1 MATATTT
8 AQVCRNFINGRWVE
22 SRSGRT
28 VERRNPANLDEII
41 GLAPLSTREETREA
55 IAAARNAFAAW
66 RDTPAPVRGRVI
78 AKAALVMEQQKEE
91 LARILT
97 REEGKTVK
105 DSLGE
110 VQKSINILEFMAG
123 EARRMGGETLP
134 SELPKNFAYTMKQP
148 LGVVAAITP
157 WNFPVSIP
165 VSEPWPS
172 RQWRP
177 RSNRSCSNIA
187 ATPEQERRNGKRRG
201 AEFAEGRRGFFPSSV
216 PFSA

>member
-1 MATATTT
+1 MPAPFPHHHRNHSLLSSAPRATGGEEHTMATAMTT

-55 IAAARNAFAAW
+55 IAAARNAFAGW

-97 REEGKTVK
+97 REEGKTLK

-110 VQKSINILEFMAG
+110 VLKSINILEFMAG
-123 EARRMGGETLP
+123 EARRIGGETLP

-148 LGVVAAITP
+148 QGRDAALTP
-157 WNFPVSIP
+157 RKFPVGLPVGSILPGP
-165 VSEPWPS
+165 VPVH
-172 RQWRP
+172 P
-177 RSNRSCSNIA
+177 RGCH
-187 ATPEQERRNGKRRG
+187 
-201 AEFAEGRRGFFPSSV
+201 SV
-216 PFSA
+216 S

>member
-1 MATATTT
+1 MPAPFPHHHRNHSLLSSAPRATGGEEHTMATATTT

-28 VERRNPANLDEII
+28 TERRNPANLDEII

-55 IAAARNAFAAW
+55 IAAARNAFAGW

-97 REEGKTVK
+97 REEGKTLK

-110 VQKSINILEFMAG
+110 VLKSINILEFMAG
-123 EARRMGGETLP
+123 EARRIGGETPP
-134 SELPKNFAYTMKQP
+134 SELPQNFAYTMKQP
-148 LGVVAAITP
+148 LGVGAAITP
-157 WNFPVSIP
+157 RDFSLSLPLLENSPALVA
-165 VSEPWPS
+165 
-172 RQWRP
+172 RHT
-177 RSNRSCSNIA
+177 A
-187 ATPEQERRNGKRRG
+187 
-201 AEFAEGRRGFFPSSV
+201 GF
-216 PFSA
+216 